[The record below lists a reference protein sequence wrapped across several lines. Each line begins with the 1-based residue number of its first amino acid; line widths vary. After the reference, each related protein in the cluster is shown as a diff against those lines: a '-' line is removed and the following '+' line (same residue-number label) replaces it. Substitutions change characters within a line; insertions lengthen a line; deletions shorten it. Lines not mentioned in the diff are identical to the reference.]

1 MTILQRYYWS
11 INRELSYAT
20 LEELILANNKSN
32 TKTKRK
38 NQVLFELIKNS
49 KRSDRELAKI
59 IGISQPTVTRL
70 RSQLEKEGQIQEYTT
85 IPNLTSMGYSIM
97 AIFLMKYKANG
108 KRAKEITEDIGNG
121 NSLFASRAQG
131 MGKNTILISLFKN
144 YGEYAEYLNNL
155 SSKYDDLV
163 EEYDSMLVDLN
174 GPIIK
179 SLSLRNLVENI
190 QK

>member
-1 MTILQRYYWS
+1 M
-11 INRELSYAT
+11 
-20 LEELILANNKSN
+20 
-32 TKTKRK
+32 
-38 NQVLFELIKNS
+38 
-49 KRSDRELAKI
+49 DRELAKI

-70 RSQLEKEGQIQEYTT
+70 RRQLEKEGQIQEYTT

-97 AIFLMKYKANG
+97 AIFLMKYKTNG
-108 KRAKEITEDIGNG
+108 ERAKEMTEDIGNG
-121 NSLFASRAQG
+121 NSLFASNAHG
-131 MGKNTILISLFKN
+131 MSKNAVLISLFKN
-144 YGEYAEYLNNL
+144 YGEYSEYINNI
-155 SSKYDDLV
+155 SSKYDDIV

>member
-1 MTILQRYYWS
+1 M
-11 INRELSYAT
+11 
-20 LEELILANNKSN
+20 ANNKPN
-32 TKTKRK
+32 AKNKRK
-38 NQVLFELIKNS
+38 NQVLYELIKNS
-49 KRSDRELAKI
+49 KRSDHEIAKV

-85 IPNLTSMGYSIM
+85 IPNLTSIGYSIM

-108 KRAKEITEDIGNG
+108 KRAKEITEEMGNG

-131 MGKNTILISLFKN
+131 MGKNAILIALFKN

-155 SSKYDDLV
+155 SSKYDDIV